1 MPGGVSSPVRAF
13 KSVGGGPVVFDK
25 VDGQH
30 CYDVDGNK
38 YIDYVGTWGPAIC
51 GHNRPEV
58 NAALVET
65 LKKGTSFGAPSLNE
79 NVLAKMVIDA
89 VPSVEM
95 VRFTNS
101 GTEACMGMLRL
112 MRAYTGRD
120 KIIKFEGCYHGHA
133 DGFLPDAIFP
143 DWSAHRPR
151 WRYNG
156 YADFDPARYHA
167 LALGAAAEPASARAL
182 ARLVGAGASGLT
194 AALLHAVGLRRRA
207 AGPGAP
213 HPTPLPPPY

>member
-1 MPGGVSSPVRAF
+1 MPAHAMPDHA
-13 KSVGGGPVVFDK
+13 
-25 VDGQH
+25 
-30 CYDVDGNK
+30 
-38 YIDYVGTWGPAIC
+38 
-51 GHNRPEV
+51 
-58 NAALVET
+58 
-65 LKKGTSFGAPSLNE
+65 
-79 NVLAKMVIDA
+79 A
-89 VPSVEM
+89 VPPRTRTNPTRRVPHPVLIGHAVFRTTPRCHLPPRPLLPCPYVHHPPPLQPQVPPLSF
-95 VRFTNS
+95 VRFVS
-101 GTEACMGMLRL
+101 ASCPLKLR
-112 MRAYTGRD
+112 AQVP
-120 KIIKFEGCYHGHA
+120 HGHA